1 MELGAILKSEEISSS
16 FLLVMDNVASH
27 HRQENLDG
35 SYLLGT
41 NRQLVPL
48 SRMIETSLNFLAHY
62 AQRNSRQL

>member
-1 MELGAILKSEEISSS
+1 MELVTILKSEEISSS

-41 NRQLVPL
+41 NRQVVPVWDD
-48 SRMIETSLNFLAHY
+48 RDFA
-62 AQRNSRQL
+62 